1 MCGVRLGCSLARN
14 RWLLW
19 MRMRHTSQDPR
30 HSPSVVV
37 FIYYTKTIIAMK
49 ARVHLVYKIR
59 LSCYMSRLLR
69 EGLLPSLPRL
79 LMIAVN
85 THLTEKT
92 HLIQKALNGQASIY
106 HVTSE
111 HCCFIPYHSFSFPSS
126 ILPVLNIYMQSSD
139 NVSSSQNQSNI
150 IHFVPAFLFT
160 GSSTSLIHARDFHGK
175 ANNIDNLVSTK
186 HFVFPSI
193 SRLVIHN
200 TT

>member
-59 LSCYMSRLLR
+59 LSCYISRLLR

-85 THLTEKT
+85 THLTEK
-92 HLIQKALNGQASIY
+92 LISSKKHSTAKHQYTMSQANIVVSFHI
-106 HVTSE
+106 
-111 HCCFIPYHSFSFPSS
+111 IHSHFHP
-126 ILPVLNIYMQSSD
+126 QSS
-139 NVSSSQNQSNI
+139 Q
-150 IHFVPAFLFT
+150 F
-160 GSSTSLIHARDFHGK
+160 
-175 ANNIDNLVSTK
+175 
-186 HFVFPSI
+186 
-193 SRLVIHN
+193 
-200 TT
+200 